1 MVFENMWKL
10 LQERI
15 KSLII
20 RWKLRKTNRMLELW
34 IRKGRALNDN
44 GKHQEAIECYD
55 AVLRINPC
63 HHQIWSFKGNA
74 LLKLERLQEAKE
86 AFAHFVRFAP
96 PEHAQYALQAKE
108 LMQSI
113 EDTVRMKKKRI
124 AGGSGRRVVKKREKR
139 DVHP

>member
-15 KSLII
+15 KSLVV
-20 RWKLRKTNRMLELW
+20 RWKLRKTNQMLELW
-34 IRKGRALNDN
+34 IRKGRALNNN

-63 HHQIWSFKGNA
+63 HHQVWSFKGNA
-74 LLKLERLQEAKE
+74 LLKLERLQEAKD

-96 PEHAQYALQAKE
+96 SESQYISQAKE
-108 LMQSI
+108 LMHSI
-113 EDTVRMKKKRI
+113 EDTIKMEKRPV
-124 AGGSGRRVVKKREKR
+124 GGSGRRVVKKQEKGMSNR
-139 DVHP
+139 KG